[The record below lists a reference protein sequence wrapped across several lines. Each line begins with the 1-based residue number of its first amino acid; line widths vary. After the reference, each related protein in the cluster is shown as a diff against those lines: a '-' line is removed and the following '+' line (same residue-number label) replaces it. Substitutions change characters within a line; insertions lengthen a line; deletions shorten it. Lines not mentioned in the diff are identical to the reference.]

1 MIIALLALALAMI
14 VGGLFA
20 AFFGWDIVLVERGWT
35 MVIAGSITA
44 ASGALLLGIAAV
56 VSKLAKIEKRLSQ
69 FQGSFDEKALLGTPR
84 PLNEPSLAALPGGG
98 VAGAPAAHALEDD
111 ARVDERQATLPLF
124 EGEDRRGNDRDAA
137 EDVKVAA
144 WPEEPQAPEPVV
156 PFPPR
161 TVSSPA
167 RAEDEPDM
175 KVPDFLLAER
185 ARDEDEEPRV
195 FDGSDLYHRDLD
207 EREPETATHHR
218 DERGESRET
227 AAETASGIEPEREPE
242 VAPDSEREAEEEHET
257 APDTSHPAVVVGTY
271 NSGDNKYVM
280 FSDGS
285 IEAQTPS
292 GVFRF
297 QSLDE
302 LKTFIAA
309 GGEGGSPTST

>member
-44 ASGALLLGIAAV
+44 ASGALLLGIAAA
-56 VSKLAKIEKRLSQ
+56 VSKLSKIEARLSQ
-69 FQGSFDEKALLGTPR
+69 FQGRFDEEAVLGEPKLSKA
-84 PLNEPSLAALPGGG
+84 PSLAALSGG
-98 VAGAPAAHALEDD
+98 VVAGNAAAD
-111 ARVDERQATLPLF
+111 ADEEVERADERQAILPLF
-124 EGEDRRGNDRDAA
+124 EGEDRPDTVKD
-137 EDVKVAA
+137 DVKVAE
-144 WPEEPQAPEPVV
+144 WPEEPRASEPVV

-161 TVSSPA
+161 TILSPA
-167 RAEDEPDM
+167 PIRTEDEPDM

-195 FDGSDLYHRDLD
+195 LDGADLYHRDLG
-207 EREPETATHHR
+207 EAEPATR
-218 DERGESRET
+218 DLDARDESREP
-227 AAETASGIEPEREPE
+227 AAETVSEIEPEVERAPE
-242 VAPDSEREAEEEHET
+242 ISPDVEEEAEEERET
-257 APDTSHPAVVVGTY
+257 APDASHPAVVVGTY

-309 GGEGGSPTST
+309 GGEGGSPSST